1 MKSKYINLNLYLNEI
16 KGPIGVDSIVDCLF
30 VNMLA
35 SVMAMKK
42 WVDRLC
48 KEENISGPQY
58 NILRTLQFHNGK
70 ANVNELREGMLSESS
85 AMTRLIGKLSK
96 AGFVKRSR
104 GKRDR
109 RIVNITITREGELCA
124 TKLTAKIS
132 STLEPRLSHLEQNE
146 IEQLI
151 CLLVKTRQFLT

>member
-96 AGFVKRSR
+96 AGFVKRS
-104 GKRDR
+104 
-109 RIVNITITREGELCA
+109 
-124 TKLTAKIS
+124 TA
-132 STLEPRLSHLEQNE
+132 
-146 IEQLI
+146 
-151 CLLVKTRQFLT
+151 